1 MVDLSIQ
8 SRLSGDPS
16 GDCRVSSIAQYMG
29 PVARQLLDA
38 WSALPK
44 RQLVPDRQSF
54 DPMAIARIL
63 PVISLLERAGEGEW
77 RFRLIGTALEQRW
90 GRRLTGL
97 DYFTIASAEAAAVVR
112 REFAGVVERP
122 CASWS
127 IRCVEYDSGRHAGLE
142 ALHLPLRARDGSLSL
157 ILSCDG
163 ELSGRSPRET
173 DRPMTILR
181 VTRQRFIDI
190 GAGVPAESALSGPA
204 QPGG

>member
-8 SRLSGDPS
+8 SRLTGNSS

-44 RQLVPDRQSF
+44 RQLVPDRRSF

-90 GRRLTGL
+90 GRRMTGL
-97 DYFTIASAEAAAVVR
+97 DYFTIASAEAAPVVR
-112 REFAGVVERP
+112 REFEGVVEQP

-142 ALHLPLRARDGSLSL
+142 ALRLPLRARDGSLSL

-163 ELSGRSPRET
+163 ELSGRAPREI

-190 GAGVPAESALSGPA
+190 GAGVPAESTLPGSA